1 MDTVEPLPF
10 SLEVDAQEERTVF
23 RLAGELDMATA
34 PQLEEALRTGEHENA
49 SEIVFD
55 LRDLSFL
62 DSMGLSALLRARAA
76 GRDGH
81 RKVSFVR
88 GGDVVRRSCSSR
100 RWTIG
105 WTGSILQKSARKP
118 SRRSSQG

>member
-1 MDTVEPLPF
+1 M
-10 SLEVDAQEERTVF
+10 F
-23 RLAGELDMATA
+23 RLVGELDMATA

-55 LRDLSFL
+55 LRGLSFL

-81 RKVSFVR
+81 RKVAFV
-88 GGDVVRRSCSSR
+88 GRRR
-100 RWTIG
+100 REQAHAAHEDG
-105 WTGSILQKSARKP
+105 
-118 SRRSSQG
+118 